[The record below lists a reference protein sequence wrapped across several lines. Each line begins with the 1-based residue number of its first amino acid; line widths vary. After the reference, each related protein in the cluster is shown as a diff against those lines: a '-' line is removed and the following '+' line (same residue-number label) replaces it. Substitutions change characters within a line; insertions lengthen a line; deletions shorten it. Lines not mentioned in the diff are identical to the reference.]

1 MTANRSRKSW
11 SLTHIV
17 SPLWLMFFQ
26 VFKQM
31 LLSFDIRKAASY
43 VFLWMRYC
51 FTLTSR
57 AISKELMF
65 EYRPWDKK
73 SSLSPVWLSGRSR
86 IIHWKNRQ
94 RRPRDKLA
102 HQEHVAL
109 PGASMPLLWS
119 LSSYPCKN
127 TTLTRFCNLV
137 LILRSRKENIDNNIK
152 PVKSHP
158 WMQTS
163 TRKSLSSERGAI
175 TSKYFPEGPG
185 LTEGKQRSLS
195 TGTGALGG
203 HRCNRVSKA
212 DTTQKC
218 TDPH

>member
-1 MTANRSRKSW
+1 MSKELSTFQVFLVIRPLLFILPFGVLDSLSVFWFFFFFWWGGNHTHGTEKFWGKGSNASHHSDPNPSSDNTGYLAHCTPICRSYPVKLNSPYFECVLQYFCRVRMTANRSRKSW

-51 FTLTSR
+51 FTLTGR

-94 RRPRDKLA
+94 RRPRD
-102 HQEHVAL
+102 
-109 PGASMPLLWS
+109 
-119 LSSYPCKN
+119 
-127 TTLTRFCNLV
+127 
-137 LILRSRKENIDNNIK
+137 
-152 PVKSHP
+152 
-158 WMQTS
+158 
-163 TRKSLSSERGAI
+163 
-175 TSKYFPEGPG
+175 
-185 LTEGKQRSLS
+185 
-195 TGTGALGG
+195 
-203 HRCNRVSKA
+203 
-212 DTTQKC
+212 
-218 TDPH
+218 